1 MIKLRPVRREDAAVL
16 VGIYRPYVEEK
27 TASLE
32 YDTPTVEEFTRRIE
46 SISAEFP
53 YIVCEVDGELVGY
66 SYAHRYKERFGYRF
80 CAELTV
86 YLKEGFTGKRLGT
99 RLYSAVI
106 ELLGLM
112 GYRNLYG
119 IVTDPN
125 PGSFALHKSLGFSET
140 GREHLAGVKFG
151 KWHDV
156 VLFEKLIAPHEPL
169 TDDPR
174 GLPLTLPELGRD
186 RFAEILAKYR
196 E

>member
-1 MIKLRPVRREDAAVL
+1 
-16 VGIYRPYVEEK
+16 
-27 TASLE
+27 
-32 YDTPTVEEFTRRIE
+32 
-46 SISAEFP
+46 
-53 YIVCEVDGELVGY
+53 
-66 SYAHRYKERFGYRF
+66 
-80 CAELTV
+80 
-86 YLKEGFTGKRLGT
+86 
-99 RLYSAVI
+99 
-106 ELLGLM
+106 M

-140 GREHLAGVKFG
+140 GREHIAGVKFG
-151 KWHDV
+151 EWHDV

-186 RFAEILAKYR
+186 RFAEILAKYG

>member
-1 MIKLRPVRREDAAVL
+1 MIRLRPAKPE
-16 VGIYRPYVEEK
+16 YVEIG

-32 YDTPTVEEFTRRIE
+32 YDTPLVEEFGRRLE

-53 YIVCEVDGELVGY
+53 YIVCEVDGEVVGY

-86 YLKEGFTGKRLGT
+86 YLKEGFGKKRLGT

-125 PGSFALHKSLGFSET
+125 PGSFALHKS

-151 KWHDV
+151 EWHDV

-174 GLPLTLPELGRD
+174 GLPPTLPELGRD
-186 RFAEILAKYR
+186 RFAEILAKYG

>member
-1 MIKLRPVRREDAAVL
+1 MQASTNCIIGAGSPAGI
-16 VGIYRPYVEEK
+16 VGK
-27 TASLE
+27 
-32 YDTPTVEEFTRRIE
+32 
-46 SISAEFP
+46 
-53 YIVCEVDGELVGY
+53 
-66 SYAHRYKERFGYRF
+66 
-80 CAELTV
+80 
-86 YLKEGFTGKRLGT
+86 KRLGT
-99 RLYSAVI
+99 RLYSAII

-151 KWHDV
+151 EWHDV

-186 RFAEILAKYR
+186 RFAEILAKYG

>member
-1 MIKLRPVRREDAAVL
+1 MIRLRPAKPEDVPAL
-16 VGIYRPYVEEK
+16 VEIYRPYVEIG

-32 YDTPTVEEFTRRIE
+32 YDTPSVEEFGRRLE

-53 YIVCEVDGELVGY
+53 YIVCEVDGEVVGY
-66 SYAHRYKERFGYRF
+66 SYAHRYKEGFG
-80 CAELTV
+80 
-86 YLKEGFTGKRLGT
+86 KKRLGT

-151 KWHDV
+151 EWHDV

-169 TDDPR
+169 TDDPHR
-174 GLPLTLPELGRD
+174 MPLTVSGIGQD
-186 RFAEILAKYR
+186 KFAEILAEYGK
-196 E
+196 